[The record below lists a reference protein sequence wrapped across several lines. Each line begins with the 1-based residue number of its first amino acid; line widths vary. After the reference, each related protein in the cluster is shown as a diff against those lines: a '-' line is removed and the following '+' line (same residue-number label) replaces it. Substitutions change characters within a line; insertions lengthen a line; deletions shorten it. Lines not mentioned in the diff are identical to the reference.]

1 MKKIIEGLAK
11 TNPERVDIFKAGA
24 KAEVAKILSSF
35 KDWDF
40 FTGESNTDGGMVAL
54 LNYREDGITPYML
67 FWKDGLVEEK
77 VVGFKE
83 LLTPEISTNIYI
95 HDCVH
100 ENMARSATFLNQ
112 CR

>member
-1 MKKIIEGLAK
+1 MKKIIEGLTK

-40 FTGESNTDGGMVAL
+40 FTGESNIDGGMVAL

-77 VVGFKE
+77 VVRFKE
-83 LLTPEISTNIYI
+83 LLTPEISPNTHI
-95 HDCVH
+95 HVH
-100 ENMARSATFLNQ
+100 VYMRTWPGG
-112 CR
+112 